1 MLRDDQIRS
10 DLAKLKE
17 IVAAHKAPQAD
28 LATHREIIG
37 GIEYDVFT
45 KAPPNLY
52 ELYRKG
58 LQSADETLLVYQ
70 EERYTFAETL
80 DRAARLGRILINNY
94 RIVSGDRIAICARN
108 SPEWCIAYMAI
119 TMVGA
124 IVVPM
129 NSWWKGSEINYGLTM
144 KSVKKP
150 S

>member
-58 LQSADETLLVYQ
+58 LQSADETFLVYQ
-70 EERYTFAETL
+70 EDRYTFAETL

-94 RIVSGDRIAICARN
+94 QIAVAL
-108 SPEWCIAYMAI
+108 
-119 TMVGA
+119 A
-124 IVVPM
+124 IVQK
-129 NSWWKGSEINYGLTM
+129 NNAFDRFAWAASLRDG
-144 KSVKKP
+144 
-150 S
+150 